1 MFSQS
6 RQLKLS
12 HFQKL
17 NFVAQTVTAKGTRS
31 IPVDSIVL
39 EKQKLVFAALIV
51 SYYYM
56 KHFDKDSFK
65 YLSNIAVPSTY
76 LGLRQLFIYK
86 IIVIT

>member
-1 MFSQS
+1 MITPSLSRGLSIIVLSSNPTMFSQS

-51 SYYYM
+51 SCFYM
-56 KHFDKDSFK
+56 KQTV
-65 YLSNIAVPSTY
+65 L
-76 LGLRQLFIYK
+76 QIY
-86 IIVIT
+86 